1 MAKQVYIENEYL
13 HSSETLAVC
22 MDQHIIFEQ
31 LFPGLGLWCLKPSS
45 TIFQL
50 YRGAIYI

>member
-13 HSSETLAVC
+13 QSSETLAVC

-31 LFPGLGLWCLKPSS
+31 LFLVTLVKKV
-45 TIFQL
+45 
-50 YRGAIYI
+50 AKN